1 LLKYDFKVRARNAY
15 IAGRW
20 ETVKKYVGLNP
31 DPVQTLKATVN
42 PSVPSIELTWDPP
55 TNASGSGD
63 VTKYHICFKPD
74 GIDSYDETTVDG
86 SITSMVLTR
95 DSGLVPQTTCEFGV
109 RAQSADN
116 IGEWERLSTYIGNA
130 YIM

>member
-1 LLKYDFKVRARNAY
+1 M
-15 IAGRW
+15 
-20 ETVKKYVGLNP
+20 
-31 DPVQTLKATVN
+31 N
-42 PSVPSIELTWDPP
+42 PSAPSVELTWDPP

-63 VTKYHICFKPD
+63 VTKYHICFKLD
-74 GIDSYDETTVDG
+74 GRDCCDETTVDG
-86 SITSMVLTR
+86 STTSIVLTR
-95 DSGLVPQTTCEFGV
+95 DSGLVPQTTYEFGV